1 MSRRWGW
8 LLLIV
13 LVAGCADSGKGPA
26 GGAAKDSG
34 PKKLR
39 IAVIPKGTTHDFWK
53 SVHAGALKAAKELGN
68 IEILWKG
75 TNNEK
80 DKEGQIKLV
89 EGYVIDQV
97 DGIVLAP
104 IDREALVPVVARAKS
119 RGVPTVIFDSGL
131 ASEENY
137 VSYVATDNYH
147 GGQMAGEHLA
157 KLLNG
162 EGEVILVPYQE
173 GSESTEQR
181 EKGFLDAI
189 AKHPKIKVLSADQ
202 RVSSDAEQA
211 LQISTSLFV
220 AHGDEVDGV
229 FTVCEPINKGMLRA
243 LENRKLAGKVKFIG
257 FDSDPRFVEALK
269 NKTMDGIILQDPVNM
284 GYLAVKQMAAHL
296 AGEKVE
302 KRTVTGETL
311 ATPENM
317 SDPKVDKL
325 LHPEQAGE

>member
-8 LLLIV
+8 LLS
-13 LVAGCADSGKGPA
+13 LVFLAGCSNVANGPGSNA
-26 GGAAKDSG
+26 TKPSG

-53 SVHAGALKAAKELGN
+53 SVHAGAKKAADEAGN
-68 IEILWKG
+68 VEIIWKG

-80 DKEGQIKLV
+80 DKEGQIRLV
-89 EGYVIDQV
+89 DGFIVDKV

-104 IDREALVPVVARAKS
+104 IDRDALVSVVARAKS
-119 RGVPTVIFDSGL
+119 RNIPTVVFDSGL
-131 ASEENY
+131 AGEDY

-157 KLLNG
+157 KLLNE
-162 EGEVILVPYQE
+162 EGDVILVPYQE

-189 AKHPKIKVLSADQ
+189 KKFPKLNILSSDQ

-211 LQISTSLFV
+211 LQVSTSLFV
-220 AHGDEVDGV
+220 AHGDKVDGV
-229 FTVCEPINKGMLRA
+229 FTVCEPINKGMLVA
-243 LENRKLAGKVKFIG
+243 LDNRKLAGKVKFVG

-269 NKTMDGIILQDPVNM
+269 NKTMHGIVLQDPVNM
-284 GYLAVKQMAAHL
+284 GYLAVKAMADHL
-296 AGEKVE
+296 AGKPVE
-302 KRTVTGETL
+302 KRVVTGETL

-317 SDPKVDKL
+317 TDPKIDKL
-325 LHPEQAGE
+325 LHPERFGE